1 MVNYS
6 IIETNKTV
14 STLIKCILGE
24 LKPKRGV
31 IQIFGKNI
39 GSREC
44 CIPGAGVGYMPQE
57 LGLVFE
63 LTIEEILNYFG
74 KIYGMDQLEIKQ
86 KTTELLKLLNLPS
99 NNKFIGKTFQS
110 NDVLI
115 EQLCL
120 S

>member
-1 MVNYS
+1 MVNYI

-31 IQIFGKNI
+31 IQVFGENV

-44 CIPGAGVGYMPQE
+44 HIPGAGVGYMPQE

-63 LTIEEILNYFG
+63 LTVDEILNYFG
-74 KIYGMDQLEIKQ
+74 KIYGMDQLEIEQ
-86 KTTELLKLLNLPS
+86 KTAELMRLLNLS
-99 NNKFIGKTFQS
+99 STNKHIST
-110 NDVLI
+110 I
-115 EQLCL
+115 IY
-120 S
+120 